1 MKSTLFT
8 LFLIL
13 SSCFS
18 FAQTKAKS
26 GSDMINYIITQLDK
40 QIVIDKSSSK
50 QIAALYKAP
59 FDSSFIQIEQEFKG
73 YYVAGGFS
81 FLSDSLFS
89 LSFDSFYDSL
99 TSQELIKKDIDA
111 IYLLLS
117 KKYGMPNDSYDQTA
131 SWTIQHFKLDFA
143 SYDNGWGFYVS
154 SLNRGFEYFEDY
166 ESGIDCEGVVG
177 DFYGLTEDLS
187 SVLLTNLKS
196 GSLALGVTTDVEVAT
211 IFGDSVQYNK
221 NFDGLVLSAYFTYAE
236 GKLSSIRYDYFYDC
250 ENSRILLAQDIVD
263 IKVKIDV
270 VLGQVADAVGEGEYT
285 VYNWDFGSYKITQ
298 SVFSD
303 GYALTVFK

>member
-1 MKSTLFT
+1 MKSFLLF
-8 LFLIL
+8 
-13 SSCFS
+13 CFIGFICTPS
-18 FAQTKAKS
+18 FAQSKAKS
-26 GSDMINYIITQLDK
+26 GFDMVNYVITQLDK
-40 QIVIDKSSSK
+40 QIVVDKSSSK
-50 QIAALYKAP
+50 QIAALYKAH
-59 FDSSFIQIEQEFKG
+59 FDSTFVEIKQEFNG
-73 YYVAGGFS
+73 YNVAGGFS
-81 FLSDSLFS
+81 FLRDSLISF
-89 LSFDSFYDSL
+89 SFDSFYDSL
-99 TSQELIKKDIDA
+99 ISQEVIKKDIDA
-111 IYLLLS
+111 IYLILS
-117 KKYGMPNDSYDQTA
+117 KKYGMPTESYDQTA
-131 SWTIQHFKLDFA
+131 SWTIQHFKIDFA

-154 SLNRGFEYFEDY
+154 SLNRNYDYFEGY
-166 ESGIDCEGVVG
+166 EPEVDCEGVVG

-196 GSLALGVTTDVEVAT
+196 GNLVLGVTSDVEVAA

-221 NFDGLVLSAYFTYAE
+221 NFDGLVLSAYFTYAG

-250 ENSRILLAQDIVD
+250 ENSRVLLAQDIVD

-270 VLGQVADAVGEGEYT
+270 VLGQVADAVGEGDYA